1 VVDSADLPLNVS
13 REMIQTSPVFTAIRK
28 GVTNRILQELTKTAE
43 NDAEAYAEYSRQ
55 VPATIEQYGGRFLVR
70 GGHTTQVEGDAHG
83 NRRVVIEFPDRDTL
97 VSWYH
102 GPEYQAIL
110 PIRHANS
117 VGTIA
122 FVDGVE
128 T

>member
-1 VVDSADLPLNVS
+1 MAKAYVIG
-13 REMIQTSPVFTAIRK
+13 E
-28 GVTNRILQELTKTAE
+28 VTVH
-43 NDAEAYAEYSRQ
+43 DAEAYAEYSRQ
-55 VPATIEQYGGRFLVR
+55 VPATIEQHGGRFLVR

-83 NRRVVIEFPDRDTL
+83 NWRVVIEFPDRDTL
-97 VSWYH
+97 VSWYY
-102 GPEYQAIL
+102 GLEYQAIL
-110 PIRHANS
+110 PIRHAKS

>member
-1 VVDSADLPLNVS
+1 MAKAYVIG
-13 REMIQTSPVFTAIRK
+13 E
-28 GVTNRILQELTKTAE
+28 VTVH
-43 NDAEAYAEYSRQ
+43 DAEAYAEYSRQ

-83 NRRVVIEFPDRDTL
+83 NRWVVIEFPDRDTL